1 MYAQLLDRRQQRLHL
16 ILLAPATFCCLD
28 NSDDEFVM
36 AADVY
41 RDVDMND
48 YSVEGQCPTEV
59 KVIYQ
64 DKSDIWLNVR
74 KEEGR
79 NDGHILSSISKRL
92 CKVKKVFKKSQK
104 NPPTHPHS
112 YTNFLWN
119 PIADMER
126 TLKMLMTINV

>member
-1 MYAQLLDRRQQRLHL
+1 
-16 ILLAPATFCCLD
+16 
-28 NSDDEFVM
+28 M

-92 CKVKKVFKKSQK
+92 CKVKKS
-104 NPPTHPHS
+104 
-112 YTNFLWN
+112 
-119 PIADMER
+119 
-126 TLKMLMTINV
+126 